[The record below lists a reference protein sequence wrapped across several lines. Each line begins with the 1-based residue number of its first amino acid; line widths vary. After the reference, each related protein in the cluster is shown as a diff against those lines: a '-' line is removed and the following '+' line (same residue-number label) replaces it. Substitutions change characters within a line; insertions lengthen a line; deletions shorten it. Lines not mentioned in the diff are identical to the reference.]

1 MIGSMDVLAS
11 TRINRL
17 GLVALAIM
25 WNLSA
30 TFSARSQTEAVT
42 PPMPPSIIGPLRQLE
57 DYSYLED
64 PAARSGYWWEP
75 LKYIPLWPVDS
86 APFVSLGGEVRA
98 RYEWIDNTDFGSGP
112 QDTGGYLLTRY
123 IPFVS
128 LTAPDM
134 PGGSKLRVFG
144 QFLGAFSHGD
154 ARGPGPLDEDNFDIL
169 QAFGELTIPLG
180 DGNLT
185 LQGGRQS
192 ISFGTERLL
201 GTRYG
206 PNIPLSFDGG
216 LVHWND
222 ERWAAHAFYLRPV
235 RIDPDPLNNV
245 SSADQQIWGLYA
257 TRQLGDLLPGLPN
270 TALDLYYIGFF
281 DAAAIYNSGTGR
293 ELRHTV
299 GSRAFGEQP
308 VPFGTLDWNYEG
320 ILQFG
325 SFDSERGRGD
335 ILAWSA
341 GTETGYTLD
350 APFTPRFSF
359 RANIISGDN
368 DPEDA
373 DLQTFNPLYPKG
385 KYFGELTPVGPYNLI
400 NLQGGLSLRVTDQ
413 TTLYLQGGPYWR
425 YSTGDAVYGV
435 GGNIVRGD
443 AGRGGASYI
452 GSQWEVVA
460 EWSPVR
466 ELAFLVS
473 YSQFTPGAFIRES
486 GPAET
491 IHFVAVEATIQF

>member
-1 MIGSMDVLAS
+1 
-11 TRINRL
+11 
-17 GLVALAIM
+17 
-25 WNLSA
+25 
-30 TFSARSQTEAVT
+30 
-42 PPMPPSIIGPLRQLE
+42 
-57 DYSYLED
+57 
-64 PAARSGYWWEP
+64 
-75 LKYIPLWPVDS
+75 
-86 APFVSLGGEVRA
+86 
-98 RYEWIDNTDFGSGP
+98 
-112 QDTGGYLLTRY
+112 
-123 IPFVS
+123 
-128 LTAPDM
+128 
-134 PGGSKLRVFG
+134 
-144 QFLGAFSHGD
+144 
-154 ARGPGPLDEDNFDIL
+154 
-169 QAFGELTIPLG
+169 
-180 DGNLT
+180 
-185 LQGGRQS
+185 
-192 ISFGTERLL
+192 
-201 GTRYG
+201 
-206 PNIPLSFDGG
+206 
-216 LVHWND
+216 
-222 ERWAAHAFYLRPV
+222 
-235 RIDPDPLNNV
+235 
-245 SSADQQIWGLYA
+245 
-257 TRQLGDLLPGLPN
+257 
-270 TALDLYYIGFF
+270 
-281 DAAAIYNSGTGR
+281 
-293 ELRHTV
+293 
-299 GSRAFGEQP
+299 
-308 VPFGTLDWNYEG
+308 LDWNYEG